1 MGNPKTGGRDLS
13 ALNIVGILALFC
25 TMSEFAILTP
35 SIAAFS
41 HHFADTPTT
50 TIMLANSVTGIVSV
64 PISIASGAVLH
75 KVGFKPMAIGGILI
89 MSLGGAFPFL
99 LPDTQNYLVIIG
111 SRIIVGIGLGIMFP
125 VGNASIIA
133 FTDGEQRSRLLGLG
147 VTIQFLFNLI
157 YTTIAGYLTEIG
169 WNYSFLAYL
178 VGLVPMAVALL
189 FMPEAKAIV
198 AQARERERMERRS
211 LPKSKIP
218 RAVWGYALFGL
229 ATWTCVVTV
238 QVVTSTVL
246 DVRGLAG
253 PSESALVINCCGIG
267 SIICGLAFPY
277 LVRALK
283 THLFGVGAL
292 IAFIGIVPCFI
303 APNAVVYAAGVF
315 ILGFGG
321 SMFFTGAQNAAGNIS
336 PADRVPFTSGVMT
349 SMMNLG
355 PFIGPY
361 IYSASLVC
369 APSMGDN
376 AIFPVLMVIAA
387 VCAVVGFAHPMRA
400 IMVKPEPGS
409 VSGAQK

>member
-1 MGNPKTGGRDLS
+1 MGDPSRSGRSLT

-50 TIMLANSVTGIVSV
+50 TIMLANSVTGIISV
-64 PISIASGAVLH
+64 PISIASGAILH
-75 KVGFKPMAIGGILI
+75 KVGFKPMAILGILI

-99 LPDTQNYLVIIG
+99 LPDTQNYLIIIG
-111 SRIIVGIGLGIMFP
+111 SRVIVGIGLGIMFP

-133 FTDGEQRSRLLGLG
+133 FTEGEQRSRLLGWGL
-147 VTIQFLFNLI
+147 TIQFLFNLL

-178 VGLVPMAVALL
+178 IGLVPMVIALIW
-189 FMPEAKAIV
+189 MPEAKHVV
-198 AQARERERMERRS
+198 AAARERERLERKGR
-211 LPKSKIP
+211 PKSKIP
-218 RAVWGYALFGL
+218 HAIWGYALFGL
-229 ATWTCVVTV
+229 AVWTCVVTV

-253 PSESALVINCCGIG
+253 PSEAALVINCCGIG

-277 LVRALK
+277 LVRAFK
-283 THLFGVGAL
+283 TRLFGIGAL
-292 IAFIGIVPCFI
+292 LTVIGIVPCLL
-303 APNAVVYAAGVF
+303 APSAPVYALGVF
-315 ILGFGG
+315 VLGFGG
-321 SMFFTGAQNAAGNIS
+321 SMFFTAAQNAAGNVS
-336 PADRVPFTSGVMT
+336 PADRVPFVSGVMT

-361 IYSASLVC
+361 IYAAAL
-369 APSMGDN
+369 AGIPSMGDN

-387 VCAVVGFAHPMRA
+387 VCAAIGLVHPMKA
-400 IMVKPEPGS
+400 IMAKSSEADGE
-409 VSGAQK
+409 